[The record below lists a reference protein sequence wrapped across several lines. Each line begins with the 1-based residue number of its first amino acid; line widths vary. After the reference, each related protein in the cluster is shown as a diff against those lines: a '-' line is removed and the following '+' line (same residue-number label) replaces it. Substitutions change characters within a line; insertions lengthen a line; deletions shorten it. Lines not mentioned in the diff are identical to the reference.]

1 MTRTRLFA
9 SLTALVFLVNLAR
22 VVYAPLV
29 EPLQDAFGVG
39 PGTIGIVVTLVWVG
53 SALPRI
59 PTGYLLTLVPR
70 HYVVMAAGAVLT
82 AAGAFA
88 ATADSVTTLAIGAV
102 LMGLASGVYFVSANP
117 LVSELYPERVGRALG
132 IHGMA
137 SQVAAV
143 AAAPLVGLVL
153 WLESWRLVFAGI
165 SVGAFVVTVVLVV
178 VALRT
183 EMPAASGV
191 DRNLLGAIRAQ
202 WRLVVAGIFLIGAAS
217 FVWQGV
223 FNFYVSYLL
232 TKGLSESLARD
243 LLTVAFL
250 TGVPAF
256 LVSGRHVDRFPAVPY
271 ILVIIA
277 GFVVSL
283 FALTYVQG
291 LLALIVVS
299 AVLGYV
305 VHSLFPAIDAYLLG
319 TLPDEH
325 RGGAY
330 ALFSGVMMLTQSVG
344 SSFVGAFVDI
354 GFSYD
359 LVFQALAAVLAVNL
373 IILVAVWATG
383 RFPGS
388 PGLEAVKA
396 TG

>member
-29 EPLQDAFGVG
+29 EPLQAAFGVG

-70 HYVVMAAGAVLT
+70 HYVVMGAGAVLT

-88 ATADSVTTLAIGAV
+88 ATADSVTTLAVGAV

-132 IHGMA
+132 VHGMA
-137 SQVAAV
+137 SQIAAV

-153 WLESWRLVFAGI
+153 WLDSWRLVFAAI
-165 SVGAFVVTVVLVV
+165 SVGALVVTVVLVV

-183 EMPAASGV
+183 EMPAASGA
-191 DRNLLGAIRAQ
+191 DRDLLGALRAQ
-202 WRLVVAGIFLIGAAS
+202 WRLVLAGIFLMGATG

-243 LLTVAFL
+243 LLTLTFL
-250 TGVPAF
+250 AGVPAF
-256 LVSGRHVDRFPAVPY
+256 LVSGRLVDRLPEIPY
-271 ILVIIA
+271 ILTIL
-277 GFVVSL
+277 GTFVVSL
-283 FALTYVQG
+283 LVVTRVEG
-291 LLALIVVS
+291 LLALIALS

-305 VHSLFPAIDAYLLG
+305 IHSLFPAMDAYMLG

-330 ALFSGVMMLTQSVG
+330 AVFSGGMMLTQSAG
-344 SSFVGAFVDI
+344 SSVVGVLVDA
-354 GFSYD
+354 GFTYD
-359 LVFQALAAVLAVNL
+359 LVFQGLAAALAVVVTVLVGL
-373 IILVAVWATG
+373 WAAG
-383 RFPGS
+383 RLPGS
-388 PGLEAVKA
+388 RGLADV
-396 TG
+396 T

>member
-344 SSFVGAFVDI
+344 SSFVGAFVDV